1 MTPTKLPVILLLA
14 LTACGDST
22 GDPTTDPTADPT
34 ADPSTGTTAD
44 PTATTQAAPTT
55 GTDPTATGTTADPT
69 TTDPTTTDPTA
80 TGTTAD
86 PTGTGTADCGFD
98 PSLIFDRLA
107 TVWQLVSDDG
117 ETCVLL
123 TRRDDS
129 EPDVI
134 YKAIPYTLL
143 SFKVGHAGV
152 VTEFSEP
159 AQLSWEST
167 HHNWLDVAEAWDSGV
182 RYHLADRYGQDF
194 VDAFDLGAI
203 DEQSKSPLWGPI
215 TLHPYAP

>member
-22 GDPTTDPTADPT
+22 GDPTGDPT
-34 ADPSTGTTAD
+34 ADPSTGTTAE

-69 TTDPTTTDPTA
+69 
-80 TGTTAD
+80 
-86 PTGTGTADCGFD
+86 GTGTADCGFD
-98 PSLIFDRLA
+98 PTLIFDRLA

-203 DEQSKSPLWGPI
+203 DEQNKSPLWGPI